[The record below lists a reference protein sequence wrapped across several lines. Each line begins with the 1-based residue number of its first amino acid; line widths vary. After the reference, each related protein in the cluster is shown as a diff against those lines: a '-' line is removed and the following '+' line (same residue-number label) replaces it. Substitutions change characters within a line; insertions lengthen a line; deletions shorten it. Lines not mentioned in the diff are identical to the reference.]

1 MVCGISKKIK
11 VFGILFGILHNLH
24 YLCIVNIEERNN
36 MNTIMSMDS
45 IYEMLSSLTDT
56 NKKWLADHLYK
67 DISKNKVVKTK
78 SESLSDEEL
87 AARLSQFP
95 SWDEVDHAD
104 LSSIN
109 YSNYKPF
116 ESPKTKEVISKWL

>member
-1 MVCGISKKIK
+1 MADASIEITRTKKK
-11 VFGILFGILHNLH
+11 NAH
-24 YLCIVNIEERNN
+24 RWAQ
-36 MNTIMSMDS
+36 MSASGRGGGLLLINDDRLMDS

-95 SWDEVDHAD
+95 SWDEVDHTD

-116 ESPKTKEVISKWL
+116 KSPKTKEVISKWL

>member
-1 MVCGISKKIK
+1 MKKGTDMK
-11 VFGILFGILHNLH
+11 A
-24 YLCIVNIEERNN
+24 
-36 MNTIMSMDS
+36 IMSLDS

-67 DISKNKVVKTK
+67 DISKNKEKTTSR

-104 LSSIN
+104 LASVD

-116 ESPKTKEVISKWL
+116 VSQRTKEVISKWL

>member
-1 MVCGISKKIK
+1 MKGKAGETPQTYLDIK
-11 VFGILFGILHNLH
+11 
-24 YLCIVNIEERNN
+24 ERNN

-95 SWDEVDHAD
+95 SWDEVDHTD

>member
-1 MVCGISKKIK
+1 MADASIEITRTKKK
-11 VFGILFGILHNLH
+11 NAH
-24 YLCIVNIEERNN
+24 RWAQ
-36 MNTIMSMDS
+36 MSASGRGGGLLLINDDRLMDS
-45 IYEMLSSLTDT
+45 IYDMLSSLTDT

-95 SWDEVDHAD
+95 SWDEVDHTD

-116 ESPKTKEVISKWL
+116 KSPKTKEVISKWL

>member
-1 MVCGISKKIK
+1 MADASIEITRTKKK
-11 VFGILFGILHNLH
+11 NAH
-24 YLCIVNIEERNN
+24 RWAQ
-36 MNTIMSMDS
+36 MSASGRGGGLLLINDDRVMDS
-45 IYEMLSSLTDT
+45 IYDMLSSLTDT

-116 ESPKTKEVISKWL
+116 KSPKTKEVISKWL

>member
-1 MVCGISKKIK
+1 MPTDGHRCPQADEGGGLLLINDDR
-11 VFGILFGILHNLH
+11 L
-24 YLCIVNIEERNN
+24 
-36 MNTIMSMDS
+36 MDS
-45 IYEMLSSLTDT
+45 IYDMLSSLTDT

-78 SESLSDEEL
+78 SESLSDEEV
-87 AARLSQFP
+87 AARLSQCP
-95 SWDEVDHAD
+95 SWDEVDHTD

-116 ESPKTKEVISKWL
+116 KSPKTKEVISKWL

>member
-1 MVCGISKKIK
+1 MPTDGHRCPQADEGGGLLLINDDR
-11 VFGILFGILHNLH
+11 L
-24 YLCIVNIEERNN
+24 
-36 MNTIMSMDS
+36 MDS
-45 IYEMLSSLTDT
+45 IYDMLSSLTDT

-116 ESPKTKEVISKWL
+116 KSPKTKEVISKWL

>member
-1 MVCGISKKIK
+1 
-11 VFGILFGILHNLH
+11 
-24 YLCIVNIEERNN
+24 

-116 ESPKTKEVISKWL
+116 ESPKTKEVISKWLELMLNRGK

>member
-1 MVCGISKKIK
+1 MADASIEITRTKKK
-11 VFGILFGILHNLH
+11 KAH
-24 YLCIVNIEERNN
+24 RWAQ
-36 MNTIMSMDS
+36 MSASGRGGGLLLINDDRLMDS
-45 IYEMLSSLTDT
+45 IYDMLSSLTDT

-95 SWDEVDHAD
+95 SWDEVDHTD

-116 ESPKTKEVISKWL
+116 KSPKTKEVISKWL

>member
-1 MVCGISKKIK
+1 MR
-11 VFGILFGILHNLH
+11 
-24 YLCIVNIEERNN
+24 NIQNINIRYG
-36 MNTIMSMDS
+36 SGVPVPCDP
-45 IYEMLSSLTDT
+45 
-56 NKKWLADHLYK
+56 K

>member
-1 MVCGISKKIK
+1 
-11 VFGILFGILHNLH
+11 
-24 YLCIVNIEERNN
+24 

-87 AARLSQFP
+87 AARM
-95 SWDEVDHAD
+95 
-104 LSSIN
+104 
-109 YSNYKPF
+109 
-116 ESPKTKEVISKWL
+116 

>member
-1 MVCGISKKIK
+1 
-11 VFGILFGILHNLH
+11 
-24 YLCIVNIEERNN
+24 

-104 LSSIN
+104 LSLIN

-116 ESPKTKEVISKWL
+116 ESPKTKEVISWVRGQVPEPREHEFHESNE

>member
-1 MVCGISKKIK
+1 MINDDR
-11 VFGILFGILHNLH
+11 L
-24 YLCIVNIEERNN
+24 
-36 MNTIMSMDS
+36 MDS
-45 IYEMLSSLTDT
+45 IYDMLSSLTDT

-116 ESPKTKEVISKWL
+116 KSPKTKEVISKWL